1 MPPTFR
7 SDLLRTMLGTL
18 IIVLLLTFGIPE
30 RNIDPELDPYVK
42 SYISLIES
50 QCPGKFKYNHQF
62 NVTFGKL
69 TYPTIGLCFSP
80 FDTRSIT
87 IDPDNWQNES
97 DSGKLALMYH
107 ELSHC
112 ILNKKHVDLSTNYMY
127 HTTVDLTSME
137 VVNQTVG
144 DIKDWC
150 SH

>member
-1 MPPTFR
+1 
-7 SDLLRTMLGTL
+7 MLIVL
-18 IIVLLLTFGIPE
+18 IIVFGITFGVPE
-30 RNIDPELDPYVK
+30 RNIDPELKPFVD

-62 NVTFGKL
+62 NVRFGKL
-69 TYPTIGLCFSP
+69 EYPVIGLCFSP
-80 FDTRSIT
+80 FDTRNIT
-87 IDPDNWQNES
+87 IDPNNWQSES

-112 ILNKKHVDLSTNYMY
+112 ILDKNHVDNKKNYLY
-127 HTTVDLTSME
+127 HSSVDLTSME

-150 SH
+150 SR